1 MRLFE
6 KRREV
11 EKQVEVCRVLSSP
24 SSCAI
29 IRSARLLR
37 PDGPPRLFEK
47 RKELMAQFHKVAGS
61 KRNVGRIK
69 EWYEGNKELLGT
81 LDKLRQ
87 AGALDVGDV

>member
-1 MRLFE
+1 
-6 KRREV
+6 
-11 EKQVEVCRVLSSP
+11 
-24 SSCAI
+24 
-29 IRSARLLR
+29 LR

-69 EWYEGNKELLGT
+69 DWYEGNKELLTT

-87 AGALDVGDV
+87 AGALDVGEV